1 MDTAPIELDRYVVDT
16 LLPDLVGHD
25 HHPSAFLVYLA
36 LAGAAGGGSVALSY
50 SQLAER
56 TGLSKRAVQT
66 AVARL
71 QRRALIEVQGRNVTE
86 PLRYRVLTPWR
97 PVRGSA

>member
-1 MDTAPIELDRYVVDT
+1 MPLLLDDYVLDT

-36 LAGAAGGGSVALSY
+36 LWRSTAGGEHEAAVSLRT
-50 SQLAER
+50 LAED
-56 TGLSKRAVQT
+56 TGLSRRAVQD

-71 QRRALIEVQGRNVTE
+71 AKRRLIEAEREAITDVPT
-86 PLRYRVLTPWR
+86 YRVLRPWAQ
-97 PVRGSA
+97 GQ